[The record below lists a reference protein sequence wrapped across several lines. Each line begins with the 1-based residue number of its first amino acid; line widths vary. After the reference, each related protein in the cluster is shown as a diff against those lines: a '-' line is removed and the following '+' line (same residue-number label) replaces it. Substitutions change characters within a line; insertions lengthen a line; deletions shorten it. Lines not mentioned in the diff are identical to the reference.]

1 MVEESNI
8 AAGCRC
14 DDRSSQDT
22 RIPTFVPP
30 RPRDRRRLGKGDSRA
45 GYWCRRTV
53 FLVKKAA
60 VTSREAREAKEKAR
74 QAKEVILMMQEAQ
87 MQQSQQI
94 EGAKED
100 AREAKEMVRAL
111 SRQMQ
116 KMKQLLATQ
125 MKQGVQQRELATRQL
140 QAIIRGRQGRRAAQS
155 LVVQAQVAYQEEVTQ
170 TPHPHTP
177 EGAKSGSSR
186 GSAKGSSPSTDL
198 ECGGSPGG
206 VRAGPHIVDDTQYRD
221 VPVQAVSDALA
232 QHGRAGRRA
241 ARRLRSACIGP
252 GHQEAMRRRQV
263 AQEAA
268 QEAEARQRELD
279 FERALSRDV
288 WGGGFSWDD
297 SESSNALHERL
308 LRASLKASAAAR

>member
-1 MVEESNI
+1 M
-8 AAGCRC
+8 
-14 DDRSSQDT
+14 
-22 RIPTFVPP
+22 
-30 RPRDRRRLGKGDSRA
+30 
-45 GYWCRRTV
+45 
-53 FLVKKAA
+53 
-60 VTSREAREAKEKAR
+60 
-74 QAKEVILMMQEAQ
+74 
-87 MQQSQQI
+87 
-94 EGAKED
+94 
-100 AREAKEMVRAL
+100 
-111 SRQMQ
+111 
-116 KMKQLLATQ
+116 
-125 MKQGVQQRELATRQL
+125 
-140 QAIIRGRQGRRAAQS
+140 
-155 LVVQAQVAYQEEVTQ
+155 VQAQVAYQEEVTQ

-206 VRAGPHIVDDTQYRD
+206 VRAEPHIVDDTQYSTLLLAQLLLAQAQERD
-221 VPVQAVSDALA
+221 VPVQALSDALA
-232 QHGRAGRRA
+232 HAGQVRA

-263 AQEAA
+263 A